1 MSKPKLVLPRDLQGH
16 VRKAVI
22 RKLTPCVL
30 LLIAFGAVLY
40 LFGERIFELVPPAV
54 RIGAYVL
61 AMLLPFVITRVPFCL
76 FDRTFV
82 GKVKSVHVQNEY
94 VSAKGLA
101 GSNLHISRTLTTF
114 VYLTLELPN
123 GQEKRI
129 KAAQGGGF
137 IEEFKPGD
145 TVFHLYGAKHTLIL
159 PELAGDHVECPVCG
173 NDNRAELPAC
183 HSCGHTLI
191 KGIHDLIVQDD

>member
-1 MSKPKLVLPRDLQGH
+1 MSKPKLRLPRDLRGH
-16 VRKAVI
+16 VRKAVF
-22 RKLTPCVL
+22 KKVAPCVL
-30 LLIAFGAVLY
+30 LLIVFGAVLY

-82 GKVKSVHVQNEY
+82 GKVKHVHVQNEY
-94 VSAKGLA
+94 VAVKGLA
-101 GSNLHISRTLTTF
+101 GSNLHISRTLATF
-114 VYLTLELPN
+114 VYLSLDLPD
-123 GQEKRI
+123 GKEKRI
-129 KAAQGGGF
+129 KTVQSGF

-145 TVFHLYGAKHTLIL
+145 TVFHLYGTHHTIVL
-159 PELAGDHVECPVCG
+159 PEMAGDHVECPVCG
-173 NDNRAELPAC
+173 DDNRVELTAC

-191 KGIHDLIVQDD
+191 KSMHDLCE

>member
-1 MSKPKLVLPRDLQGH
+1 MSKPKLRLPRDLRGH

-22 RKLTPCVL
+22 KKITPCVL
-30 LLIAFGAVLY
+30 LLIAFGGAMY

-54 RIGAYVL
+54 RVGAYVL

-82 GKVKSVHVQNEY
+82 GKVKHVHVQNEY
-94 VSAKGLA
+94 VAVKGLA
-101 GSNLHISRTLTTF
+101 GSNLHISRTLATF
-114 VYLTLELPN
+114 VYLTLDLPD
-123 GQEKRI
+123 GKEKRI
-129 KAAQGGGF
+129 KTVQSGF

-145 TVFHLYGAKHTLIL
+145 TVFHLYGTNHTIVL
-159 PELAGDHVECPVCG
+159 PEMAGDHVECPVCG
-173 NDNRAELPAC
+173 DDNRVELIAC

-191 KGIHDLIVQDD
+191 KSMHDLIVQDD

>member
-1 MSKPKLVLPRDLQGH
+1 MSKPKLRLPRDLRGH
-16 VRKAVI
+16 VRRAVI
-22 RKLTPCVL
+22 KKITPCVL

-82 GKVKSVHVQNEY
+82 GKVKQVHVQNEY
-94 VSAKGLA
+94 VAVKGLA
-101 GSNLHISRTLTTF
+101 GSNLHISRTLATF
-114 VYLTLELPN
+114 VYLSLDLPD
-123 GQEKRI
+123 GKEKRI
-129 KAAQGGGF
+129 KTVQSGF

-145 TVFHLYGAKHTLIL
+145 TVFHLYGTNHTIVL
-159 PELAGDHVECPVCG
+159 PEMAGDHVECPVCG
-173 NDNRAELPAC
+173 DDNRATLTEC

-191 KGIHDLIVQDD
+191 KSMHDLCE